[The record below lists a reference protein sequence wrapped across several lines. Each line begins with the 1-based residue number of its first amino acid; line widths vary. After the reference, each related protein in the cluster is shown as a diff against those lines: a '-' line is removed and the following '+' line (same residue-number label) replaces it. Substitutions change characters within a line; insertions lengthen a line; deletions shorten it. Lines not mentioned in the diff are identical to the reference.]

1 MAKRIQSRVYR
12 KIYEDY
18 HGIKIPKGCHI
29 HHIDGDRS
37 NNHPQNL
44 KLLTPEEHYKIHLHQ
59 GDSVAYRGKF
69 IQGASSAGKIGGSVR
84 SERKIKACSEN
95 LKRGR
100 RGDLGTQASIES
112 RRKNKTFFFSDEY
125 QKSLHCKMKNGA
137 FGPYSEAHINAMRE
151 MGKSKGKRPIFE
163 NKIWNS
169 SYEASIDTGLP
180 ASTIRYRCRNNT
192 LGWRYDHE

>member
-12 KIYEDY
+12 KIYEDF
-18 HGIKIPKGCHI
+18 HGVKIPKGYHI

-44 KLLTPEEHYKIHLHQ
+44 KMLTPEEHYEIHLQ
-59 GDSVAYRGKF
+59 QSDSVAYRGKF
-69 IQGASSAGKIGGSVR
+69 IQGAGCAGKIGGAVR
-84 SERKIKACSEN
+84 SERKLKACSEN

-100 RGDLGTQASIES
+100 RADLGAQASVES
-112 RRKNKTFFFSDEY
+112 RRKSKTFFFSDEY
-125 QKSLHCKMKNGA
+125 QKSLQSKMKDEEI
-137 FGPYSEAHINAMRE
+137 GPYSQSHRKAMRE
-151 MGKSKGKRPIFE
+151 MGKSKGKRPLFE

-192 LGWRYDHE
+192 LGWRYEDE